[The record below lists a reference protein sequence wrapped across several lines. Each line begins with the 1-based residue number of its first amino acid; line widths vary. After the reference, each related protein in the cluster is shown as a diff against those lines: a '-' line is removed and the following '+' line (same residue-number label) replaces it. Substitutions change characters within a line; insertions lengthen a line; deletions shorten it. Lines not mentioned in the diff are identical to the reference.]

1 MTTGSITSLG
11 LGSTLDLQGILDI
24 LRKADE
30 SVITKQKAKKTAL
43 ETTKEEFNGVNAKM
57 LALKSNALSLSLS
70 STYIGRS
77 LSLSST
83 DIMSASVVDGTS
95 AGTYSLEV
103 ERLASKN
110 SFQSSGKSSAS
121 NTVYV
126 PTIQN
131 SSTGLDNI
139 DTAIALADGED
150 MTIVFGTG
158 DDRQTITITGGTGGT
173 TLEDL
178 ATAINNDTDNDDGAG
193 GTYVTATTY
202 QGSDSKYHIKIAATS
217 GGTGEANRVMIT
229 DAPAATAFSAPDT
242 SFSYT
247 LGDSSIISLDI
258 SSDTTLTELAAQI
271 NDDTHNPGVTASIIN
286 TGSGDTPYRL
296 VLKSNSTGN
305 DERIN
310 IITQLDDL
318 ALSEENGSG
327 FSMKSSTLS
336 FSGGPIVIRAVD
348 NNTDFIFQEDTGSGL
363 SADITATIADGVYAN
378 GDDLAKAVETA
389 LETASSANGSNK
401 DYLVSFNSNTSK
413 IVIEEAGTLKQLKI
427 KWADAGS
434 TAASD
439 LGFSATTT
447 ITPGTSSLNASILM
461 DGVEYQRQNNSSIND
476 IITGVTMSIAKVGTT
491 SLTINKVTDK
501 VKDDIVGLVQK
512 LNALIDEIDSNDD
525 YDADTG
531 VWGSLAKYPSIS
543 SAKSIVLDVVAT
555 KIDNDTD
562 IKSMY
567 DLGFEIKKDGSI
579 SLDEETLVSKIASN
593 FDDLKVLFLGDS
605 TTTGLADLINDKL
618 KELTKLNGLM
628 DSEKSSVNDQID
640 RIDDQIESE
649 TERLN
654 KRYDTMTQQF
664 VALDSYMRHMESLQ
678 NYITTMI
685 DTNKNQN
692 N

>member
-579 SLDEETLVSKIASN
+579 SLDEETLVNKIASN